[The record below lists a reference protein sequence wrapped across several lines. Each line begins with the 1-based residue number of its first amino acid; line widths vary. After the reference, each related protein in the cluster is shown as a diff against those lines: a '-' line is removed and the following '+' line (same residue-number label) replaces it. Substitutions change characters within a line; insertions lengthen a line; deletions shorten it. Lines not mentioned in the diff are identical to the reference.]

1 MTEPRPLP
9 GAQLLRRRRRFA
21 LLLIAPAALL
31 VLAVALVPATWSLVL
46 SLQSRDL
53 SGGTAAVHWVGL
65 ANYRDWLSDP
75 VFHHAVMRS
84 VVWTVCSVGLQLVLG
99 LGVAL
104 LLQRAFPG
112 RGLVRALVLIP
123 WVLPIVSTANIW
135 VWMFNDVYGILNT
148 ALLALGVIRT
158 PIPWL
163 SASEFALPSA
173 ILVKTWREFPFSAL
187 MLMAALQAIPAELYE
202 AARLD
207 GARAWRRF
215 IHVTLPGIRLVV
227 LVILMLQTI
236 WTFNDVTTLYL
247 LTRGGPGD
255 ATTTLPILVY
265 NTAFGAGALSRGASG
280 AVMMFIVVLVLIAT
294 FFVLY
299 NRAESRLRA

>member
-1 MTEPRPLP
+1 MTEPL
-9 GAQLLRRRRRFA
+9 GARLLVLRRRRFA
-21 LLLIAPAALL
+21 LLLLAPGASL
-31 VLAVALVPATWSLVL
+31 VLAVALMPAIWSLLL

-53 SGGTAAVHWVGL
+53 SEGAAAVRWVGL
-65 ANYRDWLSDP
+65 ANYLDWLSDP
-75 VFHHAVMRS
+75 AFHHAVMRS
-84 VVWTVCSVGLQLVLG
+84 VIWTVCSVGLQLLLG

-104 LLQRAFPG
+104 LLQRTFPG

-148 ALLALGVIRT
+148 ELLNLGIVQD

-163 SASEFALPSA
+163 SSSQFALVSA
-173 ILVKTWREFPFSAL
+173 ILVKTWREFPFAAL

-215 IHVTLPGIRLVV
+215 IHITLPGIRLVV
-227 LVILMLQTI
+227 LVVLMLQTI

-265 NTAFGAGALSRGASG
+265 NTAFGTGALSRGAAG
-280 AVMMFIVVLVLIAT
+280 AVTMFIVVLVLITT

-299 NRAESRLRA
+299 NRTESRLRS